1 MNPTNLKYIVR
12 EKYGDIAKGGLSESS
27 GCCGESA
34 CCGELEFSMIGDDY
48 SVIDGHIKDAD
59 LGLGCGIPTQFAGLK
74 PGHQVIDLGSGAGN
88 DCFIA
93 RRIVG
98 EKGTVTGLDFTPAM
112 VERAR
117 ANNEKLG
124 YTNVSF
130 VEGDIESMPFG
141 DNSFDCILSNC
152 VLNLVPDK
160 QKAFAEMFRVLR
172 PGGHFCIS
180 DVVTSGR
187 LPEALKKDA
196 VMYAGCV
203 AGALDMQEYLSIVGN
218 SGFTSL
224 TIHKQKAISIPE
236 PVLTKYLSP
245 GEAQQ
250 FGSNGNGIFSLTLS
264 AYK

>member
-112 VERAR
+112 IERAR
-117 ANNEKLG
+117 VNNE
-124 YTNVSF
+124 
-130 VEGDIESMPFG
+130 
-141 DNSFDCILSNC
+141 
-152 VLNLVPDK
+152 
-160 QKAFAEMFRVLR
+160 
-172 PGGHFCIS
+172 
-180 DVVTSGR
+180 
-187 LPEALKKDA
+187 
-196 VMYAGCV
+196 
-203 AGALDMQEYLSIVGN
+203 
-218 SGFTSL
+218 
-224 TIHKQKAISIPE
+224 
-236 PVLTKYLSP
+236 
-245 GEAQQ
+245 
-250 FGSNGNGIFSLTLS
+250 
-264 AYK
+264 